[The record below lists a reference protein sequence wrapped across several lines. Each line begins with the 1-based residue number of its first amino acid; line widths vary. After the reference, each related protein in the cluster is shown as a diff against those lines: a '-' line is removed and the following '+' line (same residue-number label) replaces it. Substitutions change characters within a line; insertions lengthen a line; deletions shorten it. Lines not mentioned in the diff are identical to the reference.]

1 MNNSKG
7 FTLIE
12 LVVTIV
18 LVGIIAA
25 TAIPTFNN
33 VIKSTQLRTN
43 IVNMETIKNTFMQ
56 YNQVNHMDGN
66 PHFPT
71 VPENNLLDSEYK
83 DLVLPDGR
91 TPDNLFNGKDGLP
104 YNSNGNPYSYY
115 YESDTSSTGFITQR
129 ITIKDMDLDSPSYEE
144 FVIGEI

>member
-1 MNNSKG
+1 MNNSAG
-7 FTLIE
+7 FTLAE

-33 VIKSTQLRTN
+33 VVVSAQLQIN
-43 IVNMETIKNTFMQ
+43 LSNMEIIKNAFVRYYYTTQM
-56 YNQVNHMDGN
+56 N
-66 PHFPT
+66 FPT

-115 YESDTSSTGFITQR
+115 YESDTSETQFITQR
-129 ITIKDMDLDSPSYEE
+129 ITIKDMDEDSPSYEE

>member
-1 MNNSKG
+1 MNNSAG
-7 FTLIE
+7 FTLAE

-33 VIKSTQLRTN
+33 VVVSAQLQIN
-43 IVNMETIKNTFMQ
+43 LSNMEIIKNAFVRYYYTTQM
-56 YNQVNHMDGN
+56 N
-66 PHFPT
+66 FPT
-71 VPENNLLDSEYK
+71 LPENNQLDSEYK

-91 TPDNLFNGKDGLP
+91 TPDNLFSGKDGLP
-104 YNSNGNPYSYY
+104 YNSNGNPYNYY
-115 YESDTSSTGFITQR
+115 QENDTSSTGFITQR
-129 ITIKDMDLDSPSYEE
+129 IIIKDMDTDSPSYEE

>member
-1 MNNSKG
+1 MNNSAG
-7 FTLIE
+7 FTLAE

-18 LVGIIAA
+18 LVGILAA
-25 TAIPTFNN
+25 AAIPTFNN
-33 VIKSTQLRTN
+33 VMVSAQLQIN
-43 IVNMETIKNTFMQ
+43 LSNMEIIKNAFVRYYYTTQM
-56 YNQVNHMDGN
+56 N
-66 PHFPT
+66 FPT

-115 YESDTSSTGFITQR
+115 YESDTSETQFITKR

>member
-1 MNNSKG
+1 MNNSAG
-7 FTLIE
+7 FTLAE

-18 LVGIIAA
+18 LVGILAA

-33 VIKSTQLRTN
+33 VMVSTQLQIN
-43 IVNMETIKNTFMQ
+43 KSNMESIKNAFVRYYFVTQ
-56 YNQVNHMDGN
+56 ND
-66 PHFPT
+66 PPP
-71 VPENNLLDSEYK
+71 VPENHLLDSEYK

-115 YESDTSSTGFITQR
+115 YESDTSETNFVTRKI
-129 ITIKDMDLDSPSYEE
+129 IIKDMDEDSPSFEE
-144 FVIGEI
+144 YAVGEI

>member
-1 MNNSKG
+1 MNNSAG
-7 FTLIE
+7 FTLAE

-33 VIKSTQLRTN
+33 VVVSTQLQIN
-43 IVNMETIKNTFMQ
+43 LSNMEIIKNAFVRYYYTTQM
-56 YNQVNHMDGN
+56 N
-66 PHFPT
+66 FPT

-115 YESDTSSTGFITQR
+115 YESDTSETQFITKK

>member
-1 MNNSKG
+1 MNNSAG
-7 FTLIE
+7 FTLAE

-33 VIKSTQLRTN
+33 VVVSTQLQIN
-43 IVNMETIKNTFMQ
+43 LSNMEIIKNAFVRYYYTTQM
-56 YNQVNHMDGN
+56 N
-66 PHFPT
+66 FPT

-91 TPDNLFNGKDGLP
+91 TPDNLFSGKNGLP

-115 YESDTSSTGFITQR
+115 QENDTSSTGFITQR

-144 FVIGEI
+144 YVIGEI

>member
-1 MNNSKG
+1 MNNSAG
-7 FTLIE
+7 FTLAE
-12 LVVTIV
+12 FVVTIV

-33 VIKSTQLRTN
+33 VVVSTQLQIN
-43 IVNMETIKNTFMQ
+43 LSNMEIIKNAFVRYYYTTQM
-56 YNQVNHMDGN
+56 N
-66 PHFPT
+66 FPT

-115 YESDTSSTGFITQR
+115 YESDTSETQFITKR

>member
-1 MNNSKG
+1 MNNSAG
-7 FTLIE
+7 FTLAE

-33 VIKSTQLRTN
+33 VVVSAQLQIN
-43 IVNMETIKNTFMQ
+43 LSNMEIIKNAFVRYYYTTQM
-56 YNQVNHMDGN
+56 N
-66 PHFPT
+66 FPT

-91 TPDNLFNGKDGLP
+91 TPDNLFSGKDGLP
-104 YNSNGNPYSYY
+104 YNSNGNPYNYY
-115 YESDTSSTGFITQR
+115 QENDTSSTGLVTRR

>member
-18 LVGIIAA
+18 LVGILAA
-25 TAIPTFNN
+25 SAIPTFNK
-33 VIKSTQLRTN
+33 VILSAQIRTN
-43 IVNMETIKNTFMQ
+43 VSNMVTIKNTFMR

-71 VPENNLLDSEYK
+71 LPENNQLDSEYK

-91 TPDNLFNGKDGLP
+91 TPDNLFSGKNGLP

-115 YESDTSSTGFITQR
+115 QENDTSSTGFITQR

-144 FVIGEI
+144 YVIGEI

>member
-1 MNNSKG
+1 MNNSAG
-7 FTLIE
+7 FTLAE

-33 VIKSTQLRTN
+33 VMVSAQLQIN
-43 IVNMETIKNTFMQ
+43 LSNMEIIKNAFVRYYYTTQM
-56 YNQVNHMDGN
+56 N
-66 PHFPT
+66 FPT

-115 YESDTSSTGFITQR
+115 YESDTSETQFITKR

>member
-1 MNNSKG
+1 MKNSKG

-18 LVGIIAA
+18 LAGILTA
-25 TAIPTFNN
+25 TAIPALNK
-33 VIKSTQLRTN
+33 VMMSAQLRIN
-43 IVNMETIKNTFMQ
+43 ISNMETIKNTFMR

-66 PHFPT
+66 PHFPP
-71 VPENNLLDSEYK
+71 VPENELLDSEYK

-115 YESDTSSTGFITQR
+115 QENDTSSTGFITER
-129 ITIKDMDLDSPSYEE
+129 IVIKDTDPESPSVDEY
-144 FVIGEI
+144 VVGEI

>member
-1 MNNSKG
+1 MNNSAG
-7 FTLIE
+7 FTLAE
-12 LVVTIV
+12 LVVTVV
-18 LVGIIAA
+18 LVGILAA
-25 TAIPTFNN
+25 AAIPTFNN
-33 VIKSTQLRTN
+33 VMVSAQLQIN
-43 IVNMETIKNTFMQ
+43 LSNMETIKNAFVRYYYTTQM
-56 YNQVNHMDGN
+56 N
-66 PHFPT
+66 FPT

-115 YESDTSSTGFITQR
+115 YESDTSETQFITKR

>member
-1 MNNSKG
+1 MNNSAG
-7 FTLIE
+7 FTLAE

-33 VIKSTQLRTN
+33 VVVSAQLQIN
-43 IVNMETIKNTFMQ
+43 LSNMEIIKNAFVRYYYTTQM
-56 YNQVNHMDGN
+56 N
-66 PHFPT
+66 FPT

-91 TPDNLFNGKDGLP
+91 TPDNLFSGKDGLP
-104 YNSNGNPYSYY
+104 YNSNGNPYNYY
-115 YESDTSSTGFITQR
+115 QENDTSSTGFITQR
-129 ITIKDMDLDSPSYEE
+129 IIIKDMDEDSPSYEE
-144 FVIGEI
+144 YVIGEI

>member
-1 MNNSKG
+1 MNNSAG
-7 FTLIE
+7 FTLAE

-33 VIKSTQLRTN
+33 VVVSAQLQIN
-43 IVNMETIKNTFMQ
+43 LSNMEIIQNAFVRYYYTTQMN
-56 YNQVNHMDGN
+56 
-66 PHFPT
+66 FPT
-71 VPENNLLDSEYK
+71 LPENNQLDSEYK

-91 TPDNLFNGKDGLP
+91 TPDNLFSGKDGLP

-115 YESDTSSTGFITQR
+115 YESDTSETQFITQR

>member
-1 MNNSKG
+1 MNNSAG
-7 FTLIE
+7 FTLAE

-33 VIKSTQLRTN
+33 VVVSTQLQIN
-43 IVNMETIKNTFMQ
+43 LSNMEIIKNAFVRYYYTTQM
-56 YNQVNHMDGN
+56 N
-66 PHFPT
+66 FPT
-71 VPENNLLDSEYK
+71 VPENNQLDSEYK

-91 TPDNLFNGKDGLP
+91 TPDNLFSGKDGLP

-115 YESDTSSTGFITQR
+115 YESDTSETQFITQR

>member
-1 MNNSKG
+1 MNNSAG
-7 FTLIE
+7 FTLAE

-33 VIKSTQLRTN
+33 VVVSAQLQIN
-43 IVNMETIKNTFMQ
+43 LSNMEIIKNAFVRYYYTTQM
-56 YNQVNHMDGN
+56 N
-66 PHFPT
+66 FPT

>member
-1 MNNSKG
+1 MNNSAG
-7 FTLIE
+7 FTLAE

-18 LVGIIAA
+18 LVGILAA

-33 VIKSTQLRTN
+33 VMVSTQLQIN
-43 IVNMETIKNTFMQ
+43 LSNMEIIKNAFVRYYYTTQM
-56 YNQVNHMDGN
+56 N
-66 PHFPT
+66 FPT

-115 YESDTSSTGFITQR
+115 YESDTSETQFITKK
-129 ITIKDMDLDSPSYEE
+129 ITIKDMDEDSPSYEE
-144 FVIGEI
+144 YVIGEI

>member
-1 MNNSKG
+1 MNNSAG
-7 FTLIE
+7 FTLAE

-33 VIKSTQLRTN
+33 VVVSTQLQIN
-43 IVNMETIKNTFMQ
+43 LSNMEIIKNAFVRYYYTTQM
-56 YNQVNHMDGN
+56 N
-66 PHFPT
+66 FPT

-115 YESDTSSTGFITQR
+115 YESDTSETQFIR
-129 ITIKDMDLDSPSYEE
+129 KKITIKDMDLESPSYEE

>member
-1 MNNSKG
+1 MNNSAG
-7 FTLIE
+7 FTLAE

-33 VIKSTQLRTN
+33 VVVSTQLQIN
-43 IVNMETIKNTFMQ
+43 LSNMEIIKNAFVRYYYTTQM
-56 YNQVNHMDGN
+56 N
-66 PHFPT
+66 FPT

-115 YESDTSSTGFITQR
+115 YESDTSETQFITKK
-129 ITIKDMDLDSPSYEE
+129 ITIKDMDEDSPSYEE

>member
-1 MNNSKG
+1 MNNSAG
-7 FTLIE
+7 FTLAE

-33 VIKSTQLRTN
+33 VVVSAQLQIN
-43 IVNMETIKNTFMQ
+43 LSNMEIIKNAFVRYYYTTQM
-56 YNQVNHMDGN
+56 N
-66 PHFPT
+66 FPI
-71 VPENNLLDSEYK
+71 VPENNQLDSEYK
-83 DLVLPDGR
+83 DLVLSDGR
-91 TPDNLFNGKDGLP
+91 TPDNLFSGKDGLP

-115 YESDTSSTGFITQR
+115 YESDTSETQFITKR